1 MIEAI
6 PLKKYPV
13 VPVMIATKVIY
24 LNELLQAKEKCI
36 ANKADA
42 ENK

>member
-1 MIEAI
+1 
-6 PLKKYPV
+6 
-13 VPVMIATKVIY
+13 MIATKVIY

-36 ANKADA
+36 TNKADA